1 MEGKIVSMVSGNTS
15 GVKAQT
21 GTRAPINPQ
30 APTNPNPQAPNNPQ
44 APVAGGA
51 APSNLPEIKQQSQ
64 QMSVLFAVIKM
75 AIVFVF
81 CGLVA
86 VIASALNSREIS
98 DIFEI
103 FNL

>member
-21 GTRAPINPQ
+21 GTQAPINPQ
-30 APTNPNPQAPNNPQ
+30 APTSPQ